1 MGWGHAIRSMPEP
14 FESAGPCADAAPAAA
29 AGQDHAASVLAAHAV
44 PVAIARQAHATP
56 APPARD
62 RLVGIAKLAAESPK
76 LRERAGAEYFALL
89 SRSAL
94 NRESSGRM
102 PFAWTLNPYRGCEFG
117 CKYCYARYTHEF
129 MEHRDGLDF
138 ERKIYAKSN
147 APELLRAELA
157 AARDKGL
164 AIALGTA
171 TDPYQP
177 AEMQFKVT
185 RRMLE
190 VFARFEG
197 LNFSITTKSV
207 LILRDLDLL
216 CEMAA
221 RHRFSVHMTVTT
233 TNEKLARLMEPLA
246 PPPAK
251 RLEAVRELSR
261 AGIRTGV
268 NLMPILPGLT
278 DSPAQMESVARAAAA
293 CGAQSLYGGVLFLM
307 PSAYAQ
313 FLPFLGRE
321 FPCLAKRYKKLY
333 ARSAYLNG
341 EYKDEISKRVAELR
355 ARYSLDGRRDEPAL
369 ARRYQQFAL
378 PFCEAAQARESGL
391 GTRDSGLGTRGSGPG
406 TRDWGRGLQFAV
418 AKFGPL

>member
-1 MGWGHAIRSMPEP
+1 MGCAQTVDHIRPTPVPSGGTKTPTEP
-14 FESAGPCADAAPAAA
+14 HGES
-29 AGQDHAASVLAAHAV
+29 
-44 PVAIARQAHATP
+44 
-56 APPARD
+56 RD
-62 RLVGIAKLAAESPK
+62 RTVPSRTGPADGGEKPRRVGIARLAAESAK
-76 LRERAGAEYFALL
+76 LRERGEAEYFSLQA
-89 SRSAL
+89 RSAL

-129 MEHRDGLDF
+129 MEHWDGLDF
-138 ERKIYAKSN
+138 ERKIYAKAN

-157 AARDKGL
+157 AARDKGQS
-164 AIALGTA
+164 IALGTA

-197 LNFSITTKSV
+197 LSFSITTKSV

-216 CEMAA
+216 VEIAR

-233 TNEKLARLMEPLA
+233 TDEKLARLLEPLA

-251 RLEAVRELSR
+251 RLEVIQMLSA
-261 AGIRTGV
+261 AGIRVGV
-268 NLMPILPGLT
+268 NLMPVIPALT
-278 DSPAQMESVARAAAA
+278 DSPRSMEAVARAAAA
-293 CGAQSLYGGVLFLM
+293 HGAQGLYAGVLFLM

-313 FLPFLGRE
+313 FMPFLERE
-321 FPCLAKRYKKLY
+321 FPELVRRYKKLY

-341 EYKDEISKRVAELR
+341 EYKEQISKLVAELR
-355 ARYSLDGRRDEPAL
+355 AKYGLDGRREEAPL
-369 ARRYQQFAL
+369 VRKYQQLAL
-378 PFCEAAQARESGL
+378 GI
-391 GTRDSGLGTRGSGPG
+391 
-406 TRDWGRGLQFAV
+406 
-418 AKFGPL
+418 